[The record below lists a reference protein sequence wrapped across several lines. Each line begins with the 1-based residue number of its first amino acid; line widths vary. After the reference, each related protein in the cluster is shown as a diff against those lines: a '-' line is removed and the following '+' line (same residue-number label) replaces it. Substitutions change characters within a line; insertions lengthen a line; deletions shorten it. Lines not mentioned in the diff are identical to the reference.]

1 MFITIAKKVRQQVVL
16 LLAVSL
22 ILLAVYVSIGRQFMP
37 AVAGYTEF
45 FEEQFFVRTGVSVS
59 VDSLSGSF
67 QGFNP
72 IIGVNGLSLRVSGDA
87 DPADIPERALR
98 LERATVILDVPRSI
112 WQWRLVV
119 EDVVIDTVEIDVV
132 QNQAGEWAL
141 QGLNIDEGGTA
152 DLEGAFRLIQRF
164 ARLSLTNVS
173 IHLQSFDG
181 DEFSL
186 SNGSATIRNLGQTHQ
201 IHVNANPEGS
211 FQQIAISLEIEGDDF
226 SSADG
231 RLYIGVPESN
241 YSSLFSGVE
250 FGKVSVAQFTGGFDL
265 WLALEDGQVSE
276 VVTEVR
282 VPGITLISEA
292 GEPFSLDR
300 KSVV

>member
-72 IIGVNGLSLRVSGDA
+72 IIGVNGLSLRVDGDA

-119 EDVVIDTVEIDVV
+119 KDVIIDTVEIDVV
-132 QNQAGEWAL
+132 IGSPIDL
-141 QGLNIDEGGTA
+141 QLTAADNNITA
-152 DLEGAFRLIQRF
+152 DELEAFFEACQDEEEEGR
-164 ARLSLTNVS
+164 NVTS
-173 IHLQSFDG
+173 SSHPKR
-181 DEFSL
+181 
-186 SNGSATIRNLGQTHQ
+186 ATVERT
-201 IHVNANPEGS
+201 GS
-211 FQQIAISLEIEGDDF
+211 FP
-226 SSADG
+226 
-231 RLYIGVPESN
+231 R
-241 YSSLFSGVE
+241 
-250 FGKVSVAQFTGGFDL
+250 
-265 WLALEDGQVSE
+265 
-276 VVTEVR
+276 VT
-282 VPGITLISEA
+282 
-292 GEPFSLDR
+292 
-300 KSVV
+300 